1 VHVQVLVLFVA
12 AVIGISAPLLG
23 AGRGYPQVTRT
34 WRAQMN
40 NTTQQ
45 AKEELNRFDQ
55 QKDLDALVKAAEI
68 IDRIGPERNLDLEQ
82 RAVAKRVKLELWL
95 SLLNAIDKKIDPKF
109 DPKDVP
115 ALSVAPPAVE
125 GQVTFAGMDPKGIK
139 DPAARRE
146 YEEAIERNSEKTKQY
161 TFQRRLA
168 RLNAE
173 LSERAEAYIKAGYPK
188 SPKSS
193 SEIDGAVS
201 KYISNSRR
209 AAALRALVSQ

>member
-1 VHVQVLVLFVA
+1 
-12 AVIGISAPLLG
+12 
-23 AGRGYPQVTRT
+23 
-34 WRAQMN
+34 MN

-45 AKEELNRFDQ
+45 AKDELNRFDQ
-55 QKDLDALVKAAEI
+55 QKDLEALVKAAEI
-68 IDRIGPERNLDLEQ
+68 IDRIEPGPNLDLEQ
-82 RAVAKRVKLELWL
+82 RAVARRVKLELWL
-95 SLLNAIDKKIDPKF
+95 SLLNGIDEKIDPKF

-125 GQVTFAGMDPKGIK
+125 GQVTFAGMDPQGIK

-146 YEEAIERNSEKTKQY
+146 YEEAIERNSEKTKRY

-173 LSERAEAYIKAGYPK
+173 LSERAETYIKAGYPK
-188 SPKSS
+188 SAANR
-193 SEIDGAVS
+193 SEVLGAVS
-201 KYISNSRR
+201 KCISNPRR